1 MMNIPFTKYNT
12 LGLLISSIILL
23 VSITS
28 IFFKGLNYGLDFTGG
43 VSIEIK
49 YKERADLERIRNS
62 ISKIEDANFLV
73 LNFGSDEN
81 VLIKFQ
87 SDEELNINAD
97 TVINILD
104 DDDYLGEVVKSET
117 IFPQIGEELRDKG
130 GIAVL
135 VAIFAILIYIIFRF
149 QIKFGYGAI
158 AALIHDV
165 VIILGV
171 FSIFN
176 LNFDLSVL
184 AAILAIVGYSL
195 NDSIVVSDR
204 IRENFLDP
212 SSKGSPDVLIN
223 KSLNQVFARTI
234 ITSFTTL
241 LVLMALLFAGGAALY
256 NFSLALSLGVV
267 IGSYSSIVIVV
278 GVLLKLNLSNKDME
292 KPKNE
297 PEESYSLD

>member
-97 TVINILD
+97 TVINVLD

-165 VIILGV
+165 VIILGI
-171 FSIFN
+171 FSVFN

-212 SSKGSPDVLIN
+212 NSKGSPDVLIN

>member
-204 IRENFLDP
+204 IRENFLEP
-212 SSKGSPDVLIN
+212 NSKGSPDVLIN